1 MPARSL
7 VCTALLLA
15 ILTVACG
22 RIGVELRTL
31 DAEPLDA
38 SDRSDANVPNDAGT
52 SVKTDSGALKPNL
65 ALSDAGPPDDDD
77 AGMAVPVDAGMDA
90 GPGAGMDASID
101 AAVDAGIDAGMD
113 GGADAAVDAG
123 IDAGTDAGPP
133 PPCAGQR
140 LYGLC
145 WYLAQ
150 GNTSCNDA
158 CSSHG
163 GFDSRSAG
171 YVGTLSQG
179 GSLSAC
185 TELLTALGRPG
196 SVIAAKRD
204 DDNGF
209 GCHVWTDGS
218 RYWLQNEPAFRPTVE
233 GPNIRSV
240 CGCMR

>member
-15 ILTVACG
+15 ILTAACG
-22 RIGVELRTL
+22 RIGVELLTL
-31 DAEPLDA
+31 DAGPLDA
-38 SDRSDANVPNDAGT
+38 GDRRDANVPNDGGT
-52 SVKTDSGALKPNL
+52 SVNTDSGVLKPNI
-65 ALSDAGPPDDDD
+65 ALSDADPPDEDDS
-77 AGMAVPVDAGMDA
+77 GMAVPRDAGMDA
-90 GPGAGMDASID
+90 GTDGGMDASID
-101 AAVDAGIDAGMD
+101 AGVDA
-113 GGADAAVDAG
+113 GADAAVDAG

-158 CSSHG
+158 CSNHG
-163 GFDSRSAG
+163 GFDARSIG

-179 GSLSAC
+179 GSLSEC
-185 TELLTALGRPG
+185 TELMTALGRPG
-196 SVIAAKRD
+196 SVIASRRD

-209 GCHVWTDGS
+209 GCHVWSDGS
-218 RYWLQNEPAFRPTVE
+218 RYWLRDEPAFRPTVE
-233 GPNIRSV
+233 GPDVRSV